1 MSGIKNF
8 FHDEIMA
15 QQNDKFDE
23 WVRDGREEMNFQE
36 HLAGGDICQGG
47 QCRYCEEEAEDEIEQ
62 RRRLR

>member
-1 MSGIKNF
+1 MSYIKN
-8 FHDEIMA
+8 HYHEQILE
-15 QQNDKFDE
+15 NDKFDE
-23 WVRDGREEMNFQE
+23 WVQEGREEMNFQE